1 VDINTHWQQLQESST
16 KVYLT
21 KSILVLLVQD
31 LHHCVR
37 VELTSPTLF
46 LLLVLHWYLL
56 SYCSIIFDS
65 TFRKFHLGGC
75 ISIQFLFLHWIRNSR
90 LCGHS
95 NPGLDSLQLKVLV
108 GHFWSVL
115 VEGSGWTSEFLASPA
130 SDFRNFGLSG
140 FLLLNLCVLHLR
152 NRHPSRLFVFCIFEI
167 DTPRV
172 YLPSSR
178 IFQRGISTS

>member
-1 VDINTHWQQLQESST
+1 MYKIYIIVLGLSLPLQRCF
-16 KVYLT
+16 Y
-21 KSILVLLVQD
+21 
-31 LHHCVR
+31 C
-37 VELTSPTLF
+37 
-46 LLLVLHWYLL
+46 WYCIDTCWAIAP
-56 SYCSIIFDS
+56 SFFDS

-75 ISIQFLFLHWIRNSR
+75 ISLQFLFLHWIRNSR

-115 VEGSGWTSEFLASPA
+115 VEGSGWTLEFLSSPA

-140 FLLLNLCVLHLR
+140 FLLLNLCVLHLQ
-152 NRHPSRLFVFCIFEI
+152 NRHPLRLFVFCIFEI
-167 DTPRV
+167 DTLRV

-178 IFQRGISTS
+178 IFQHGISTS